1 MDASQIK
8 ILVTDDDPSIRD
20 SFADYL
26 EDRDYQV
33 LTAANGS
40 VGLSLFKSEQPDL
53 VFMDLRMPEM
63 DGIEMIRQ
71 IRAEDQETPLVV
83 ISGTSHIND
92 AIAALVEGAWD
103 FLLKPVSDLTVLE
116 HTVDKALKHAELIR
130 DNRMYQEN
138 LEKLVEQRTSE
149 LQLSNRKLE
158 IINERLRKI
167 VDTTRSLSLCQD
179 VQQFGKN
186 LLDEFAQHTLSS
198 GGSLYLVDE
207 DGLHLLHV
215 LDPGHAPDFIPFP
228 LDPGSVMQRAM
239 QTKSPILLNEE
250 KDLEEMN
257 RSGWAG
263 YKNGSVLVFPVLD
276 ETNQVTV
283 VVTLHNKAEPPFI
296 EQDRDIGTILAS
308 YSCESLRAIR
318 HLEELTDS
326 ERRFRELADMLP
338 QSVFETDLDGN
349 LGYANQM
356 ALDSLGYASIDRIA
370 GQPITNLVSDKDRPR
385 AEAHIKACLQQE
397 EHEVYGHEYMVTRHD
412 HSEFPALVYIDSINE
427 RGKVTGVRSVFVDIS
442 LLKEQEAKILHQAH
456 FDHLTELPNRFLAL
470 DRLEQMINEARR
482 KSEQVAVLFL
492 DLDDFKKINDT
503 LGHET
508 GDQLLIKASKR
519 LNAARRRGD
528 TVGRLGGDE
537 FLILLGGLANIADAQ
552 VIAENILEEFRKS
565 FSHQGRELFLTAS
578 IGISIYPNDG
588 DSPSELM
595 RTADAA
601 MYHSKELGRNTY
613 CFFTEAMNKEVSR
626 RLAIEEQIYNALER
640 EEFYLCYQPKI
651 DLRSGSIMGAEALLR
666 WENEKLG
673 FLPPDEFIPI
683 AEQTGVIVDI
693 GRFVLQEA
701 FTQTAKWN
709 NRVNDFQ
716 IAVNLSPVQFR
727 DPALFNFITESLQQT
742 GLDPQQVELEITEGV
757 LLSGASQVDKTLEQ
771 INDLGA
777 KISMDDFGTG
787 YSSLSYLRQYPFD
800 VLKIDRSFI
809 NDISET
815 TSENKLIDA
824 AIAMAHGLGLEVV
837 AEGIETTHQS
847 AYLRDRGC
855 DYAQGYLFSKP
866 VKTDEME
873 NLLAENKS
881 FQA

>member
-1 MDASQIK
+1 MDTSQIK

-33 LTAANGS
+33 LTAENGAT
-40 VGLSLFKSEQPDL
+40 GLALYKEQQPDL

-63 DGIEMIRQ
+63 DGIDMIRE
-71 IRAEDQETPLVV
+71 IRKADQETPLVV

-92 AIAALVEGAWD
+92 AISALVEGAWD

-116 HTVDKALKHAELIR
+116 HTVGKALKHASLIR

-138 LEKLVEQRTSE
+138 LENLVGKRTLE
-149 LQLSNRKLE
+149 LHQSHQKLE
-158 IINERLRKI
+158 VINERLRKI
-167 VDTTRSLSLCQD
+167 VETTRSLSLCKD
-179 VQQFGKN
+179 VQQFGKH
-186 LLDEFAQHTLSS
+186 LLDEFAQHMLSS

-239 QTKSPILLNEE
+239 QTKSPILLDDEE
-250 KDLEEMN
+250 DLEEMN

-276 ETNQVTV
+276 EAGKVTV
-283 VVTLHNKAEPPFI
+283 VVTLHNKEEPPFI

-338 QSVFETDLDGN
+338 QSVFETDLEGK

-356 ALDSLGYASIDRIA
+356 ALDSLGYDSIDCIA
-370 GQPITNLVSDKDRPR
+370 GQPIINLVSLKDRPR
-385 AEAHIKACLQQE
+385 AESHIKACLQQE
-397 EHEVYGHEYMVTRHD
+397 EHEVFGHEYLVTRQD
-412 HSEFPALVYIDSINE
+412 RSEFPALVYIDSINE
-427 RGKVTGVRSVFVDIS
+427 RGKVTGVRSVVVDIS

-470 DRLEQMINEARR
+470 DRLDQMIAEARR

-537 FLILLGGLANIADAQ
+537 FLILLGGLSNVADAQ
-552 VIAENILEEFRKS
+552 VIAENILEEFRNS
-565 FSHQGRELFLTAS
+565 FSHQGRELFLTTS

-626 RLAIEEQIYNALER
+626 RLAIEEQIHGALER
-640 EEFYLCYQPKI
+640 Q
-651 DLRSGSIMGAEALLR
+651 
-666 WENEKLG
+666 G
-673 FLPPDEFIPI
+673 FISV
-683 AEQTGVIVDI
+683 T
-693 GRFVLQEA
+693 
-701 FTQTAKWN
+701 
-709 NRVNDFQ
+709 
-716 IAVNLSPVQFR
+716 
-727 DPALFNFITESLQQT
+727 
-742 GLDPQQVELEITEGV
+742 
-757 LLSGASQVDKTLEQ
+757 SQRLT
-771 INDLGA
+771 
-777 KISMDDFGTG
+777 
-787 YSSLSYLRQYPFD
+787 
-800 VLKIDRSFI
+800 
-809 NDISET
+809 
-815 TSENKLIDA
+815 
-824 AIAMAHGLGLEVV
+824 
-837 AEGIETTHQS
+837 
-847 AYLRDRGC
+847 
-855 DYAQGYLFSKP
+855 
-866 VKTDEME
+866 
-873 NLLAENKS
+873 
-881 FQA
+881 